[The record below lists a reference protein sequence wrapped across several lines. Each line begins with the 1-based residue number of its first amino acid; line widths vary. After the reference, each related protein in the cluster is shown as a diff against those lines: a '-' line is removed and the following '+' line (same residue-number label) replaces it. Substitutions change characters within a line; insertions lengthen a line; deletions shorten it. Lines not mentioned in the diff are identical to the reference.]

1 MQCKREPRCS
11 KEMSRI
17 SKIFKVI
24 PLLRGSDSS
33 SYSPKNDVV
42 SVVGEDKVYERHHN
56 PTVVNSSAT
65 ASSSGTC
72 LLLSASAKMGISRDS
87 MHKRRA
93 TGGKKKAWR
102 KKRKYELGRQP
113 ANTKLSSNKTVRRIR
128 VRGGNVKWRALR
140 LDTGNFS
147 WGSEAVTRKTRLLD
161 VVYNASNNEL
171 VRTQTL
177 VKSAIV
183 QVDAAPFKQW
193 YLQHY
198 GVDIGRKKKGAT
210 SANKEVED
218 AETATE
224 EAKKSNHVLRKLEK
238 RKQNRV
244 LDPHIEEQFGGGR
257 LLACISSRPGQCGR
271 AHGYILEGKELE
283 FYMKKLQKKK
293 GKGAA
298 A

>member
-1 MQCKREPRCS
+1 
-11 KEMSRI
+11 
-17 SKIFKVI
+17 
-24 PLLRGSDSS
+24 
-33 SYSPKNDVV
+33 
-42 SVVGEDKVYERHHN
+42 
-56 PTVVNSSAT
+56 
-65 ASSSGTC
+65 
-72 LLLSASAKMGISRDS
+72 MGISRDS

-93 TGGKKKAWR
+93 TGGKQKTWR

-113 ANTKLSSNKTVRRIR
+113 ANTKLSSNKTVRRMR

-140 LDTGNFS
+140 LDTGNYS
-147 WGSEAVTRKTRLLD
+147 WGSEAVTRKTRILD

-193 YLQHY
+193 YLTHY
-198 GVDIGRKKKGAT
+198 GVDIGRKKKTLA
-210 SANKEVED
+210 AKKDVAEVFGFLGQEGE
-218 AETATE
+218 AGTE
-224 EAKKSNHVLRKLEK
+224 EAKKSNHVQRKLEK
-238 RKQNRV
+238 RQQGRT
-244 LDPHIEEQFGGGR
+244 LDPHIEEQFGSGR
-257 LLACISSRPGQCGR
+257 LLACLASRPGQCGR
-271 AHGYILEGKELE
+271 ADGYILEGKELE